1 MEVLDENGSRPTRS
15 EVPDETD
22 CRVVQPV
29 PRRQRVEIPRE
40 VEAKRKR
47 EHLVWEQPSY
57 RLRRVAVEDPEV
69 LLQHL
74 AQRPVRDRVP
84 IRETAA
90 VRARRLRI
98 LGADPRPQLTDKPRL
113 AHAGVADER
122 DQMRLALLEDTL
134 VGRLQERQLAVAS
147 DERGSAS
154 TNPA

>member
-1 MEVLDENGSRPTRS
+1 MEVLGGNGRRATRS
-15 EVPDETD
+15 GVPHETD
-22 CRVVQPV
+22 CDDVQAV

-47 EHLVWEQPSY
+47 EHLGWEQPSY

-90 VRARRLRI
+90 GTAKRLRI
-98 LGADPRPQLTDKPRL
+98 LRADPRP
-113 AHAGVADER
+113 
-122 DQMRLALLEDTL
+122 TL
-134 VGRLQERQLAVAS
+134 
-147 DERGSAS
+147 
-154 TNPA
+154 